1 VELRDPPRFGNP
13 NSTFKPSNFKHPQ
26 RDFHTKRIYTT
37 FGCLVISQPHP
48 GGIKGFP
55 RFKTPIPPSNPQV
68 LNTHKEIL
76 INNKIRLFLD
86 VW

>member
-1 VELRDPPRFGNP
+1 VELRGSPR
-13 NSTFKPSNFKHPQ
+13 
-26 RDFHTKRIYTT
+26 
-37 FGCLVISQPHP
+37 L
-48 GGIKGFP
+48 
-55 RFKTPIPPSNPQV
+55 KTPIPPSNPQV